1 MKDAVKKDMSVRQI
15 NFYSEAYK
23 TDAEMQND
31 RDITLALAEKRPD
44 LYRYASDRV
53 KADKEVAKTCFGQ
66 DGSLIRFA
74 PDSVRADPEVAL
86 VAVADYPLGYRY
98 LEGEAAKNREVAK
111 VVAARLRRKGE

>member
-15 NFYSEAYK
+15 HFYSEAYK

-31 RDITLALAEKRPD
+31 RDITLALAEKRPE

-53 KADKEVAKTCFGQ
+53 KADKEVAKTCFGS

-86 VAVADYPLGYRY
+86 VAVSAL
-98 LEGEAAKNREVAK
+98 VALSAF
-111 VVAARLRRKGE
+111 VAAPTLVVPFLILAISVTLVLD